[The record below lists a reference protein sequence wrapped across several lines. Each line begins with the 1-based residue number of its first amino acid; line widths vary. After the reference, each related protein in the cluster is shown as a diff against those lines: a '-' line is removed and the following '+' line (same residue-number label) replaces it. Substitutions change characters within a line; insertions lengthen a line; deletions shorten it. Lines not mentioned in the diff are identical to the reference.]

1 VQRKFSISFILLTLC
16 IFSIIT
22 FNSIV
27 SANANHDPK
36 TNFVTRQDDKLMLN
50 GKEFRFSGSNN
61 YYFHYRSNKM
71 IDDVMDN
78 ASNMGLKVMR
88 CWGFIDGTSENKTS
102 APKIEMQ
109 PTIGKYAESG
119 FERLDYAIKKAKEKD
134 IKLVIVL
141 VNNWDDFGGM
151 NAYVNWAK
159 DPNRHDGFYTN
170 ETIKAAYKAYI
181 NHMLNRTNTY
191 TGIKYMDDPTI
202 MTWELTNEARC
213 ESDPSG
219 KTLFNWTKEMSEY
232 VKSIDAKHLVALG
245 EEGFIKDPKNTI
257 SEYNGSKGLDWS
269 QMIALSTIDYGTV
282 HLYPDYW
289 GDPWKDGV
297 SAGSDWLKVHANL
310 AKNAKK
316 PVVLE
321 EYGILKT
328 SFTNRDYA
336 YETWNNLAYDLGYSG
351 SMFWLL
357 TGIDDLKP
365 DAEGLY
371 PDNDSLRIVYNKKE
385 NANSIRIFE
394 DTAKLMAGE
403 KLARSPHIYITA
415 PSKNGTNKD
424 TASIETKVIPYEKK
438 ISKVLLSTP
447 TKKNITM
454 KLIDGSYKYD
464 LDISKEENGIMP
476 ISAKVEFTDGT
487 LATTSDVINIKNS
500 QGTFVSDKIFDFS
513 KNLDGWDQNGGYQ
526 AEIQSVKYS
535 QEVGNGALQLDAKF
549 PGVSDWEE
557 VRIALKSM
565 DLTPYVGCK
574 YDIYIPKEGLPAH
587 AQLKPYAVVTPGWV
601 KCGVDQNNTYIGQ
614 LPTVTF
620 NGKEYVKLQ
629 VTNMFNN
636 QSKDKSE
643 LDLSLVASMLKYEG
657 PIYFDNIELLK
668 EISTH

>member
-1 VQRKFSISFILLTLC
+1 
-16 IFSIIT
+16 
-22 FNSIV
+22 
-27 SANANHDPK
+27 
-36 TNFVTRQDDKLMLN
+36 
-50 GKEFRFSGSNN
+50 
-61 YYFHYRSNKM
+61 
-71 IDDVMDN
+71 
-78 ASNMGLKVMR
+78 
-88 CWGFIDGTSENKTS
+88 
-102 APKIEMQ
+102 
-109 PTIGKYAESG
+109 
-119 FERLDYAIKKAKEKD
+119 
-134 IKLVIVL
+134 
-141 VNNWDDFGGM
+141 
-151 NAYVNWAK
+151 
-159 DPNRHDGFYTN
+159 
-170 ETIKAAYKAYI
+170 
-181 NHMLNRTNTY
+181 
-191 TGIKYMDDPTI
+191 

-232 VKSIDAKHLVALG
+232 VKSIDTNHLVALG
-245 EEGFIKDPKNTI
+245 EEGFIKDPKSTI

-297 SAGSDWLKVHANL
+297 KAGSDWLKIHANL
-310 AKNAKK
+310 AKAAKK
-316 PVVLE
+316 PVILE

-357 TGIDDLKP
+357 TGVDDVKP

-385 NANSIRIFE
+385 NTDSIRIFE
-394 DTAKLMAGE
+394 ETAKLMAGE
-403 KLARSPHIYITA
+403 KITRTPHIYITA

-424 TASIETKVIPYEKK
+424 VASIETTVIPYGKK

-447 TKKNITM
+447 TKKNIAM
-454 KLIDGSYKYD
+454 KLLDGAYKYD
-464 LDISKEENGIMP
+464 LDIAKEENGEMP

-487 LATTSDVINIKNS
+487 FATTSNVINIKNN
-500 QGTFVSDKIFDFS
+500 QGKLVTDKIFDFS

-526 AEIQSVKYS
+526 AEIQSVKYT
-535 QEVGNGALQLDAKF
+535 QEVGNGALQLDAKL

-557 VRIALKSM
+557 IRIALKSM
-565 DLTPYVGCK
+565 DLTPYAGCK

-643 LDLSLVASMLKYEG
+643 LNLSLVASMFKYEG

>member
-1 VQRKFSISFILLTLC
+1 MKRKSFVSLIMLVLCFFSIMTLK
-16 IFSIIT
+16 SVALANDRNEQ
-22 FNSIV
+22 NS
-27 SANANHDPK
+27 
-36 TNFVTRQDDKLMLN
+36 NFVTRQGDKLMLN

-78 ASNMGLKVMR
+78 ASKMGLKVMR
-88 CWGFIDGTSENKTS
+88 CWGFIDGNGEGKTTE
-102 APKIEMQ
+102 PKIEMQ
-109 PTIGKYAESG
+109 PNMGEYAESG
-119 FERLDYAIKKAKEKD
+119 FERLDYAIKKASEKG

-151 NAYVNWAK
+151 NAYVNWTK

-170 ETIKAAYKAYI
+170 ETIKSAYKAYV
-181 NHMLNRTNTY
+181 NHMLNRVNPY
-191 TGIKYMDDPTI
+191 TGVKYMDDPTI

-232 VKSIDAKHLVALG
+232 VKSIDNKHLVALG
-245 EEGFIKDPKNTI
+245 EEGFIKDPKSTI
-257 SEYNGSKGLDWS
+257 LEYNGSKGLDWS
-269 QMIALSTIDYGTV
+269 QVIALPTIDYGNV

-297 SAGSDWLKVHANL
+297 KSGSAWLKAHADL
-310 AKNAKK
+310 ARIAKK
-316 PVVLE
+316 PVILE
-321 EYGILKT
+321 EYGVLKT
-328 SFTNRDYA
+328 SVTNRDYA
-336 YETWNNLAYDLGYSG
+336 YETWNDLAYELGYSG

-385 NANSIRIFE
+385 NASTVKIFE
-394 DTAKLMAGE
+394 ENAKLMNGE
-403 KLARSPHIYITA
+403 RVTRTPHIYITS
-415 PSKNGTNKD
+415 PSKNERIKD
-424 TASIETKVIPYEKK
+424 IAYVEVKVIPYGKE
-438 ISKVLLSTP
+438 ISEVLLSTP
-447 TKKNITM
+447 KKKNIIM
-454 KLIDGSYKYD
+454 KENDGTYTHN
-464 LDISKEENGIMP
+464 LDVSKEENGKMP
-476 ISAKVEFTDGT
+476 ISAVVQFKDGT
-487 LATTSDVINIKNS
+487 SAITSDIIDIRNKE
-500 QGTFVSDKIFDFS
+500 GKLVSAKVFDFS
-513 KNLDGWDQNGGYQ
+513 NGLDGWDQNGIYQ
-526 AEIQSVKYS
+526 SEIKDVTYNK
-535 QEVGNGALQLDAKF
+535 EVGNGSLQLDVKF

-557 VRIALKSM
+557 LRIALKSF
-565 DLTPYVGCK
+565 DLTQYQGCK

-587 AQLKPYAVVTPGWV
+587 AQLKPYAVVAPGWV
-601 KCGVDQNNTYIGQ
+601 KCGVDQNNAYIGQ

-629 VTNMFNN
+629 VTNIFNG

-643 LDLSLVASMLKYEG
+643 LDIDLVADMFKYEG

-668 EISTH
+668 EVE